1 MSVKSSLMI
10 LGIILSVFLFSGCA
24 THEITAES
32 PEPESGEE
40 DAWYTPVVD
49 KAEYFTGLNLDGA
62 GDHDDQAVVTT
73 YRWEGSLEDCYT
85 LLSVRLGTGKVLSRG
100 FQGWIDFTFQTGHL
114 SSREKESI
122 VLEISSKAS
131 NCCAA
136 TVYVLEIG
144 EDDAGVFLEEP
155 VIVGDF
161 SYGPKRANCMDVP
174 LLTIGTTILEGGP
187 DELDK
192 VRLFEINIDDP
203 SGEDIPHTLLWS
215 GGKWTHD

>member
-32 PEPESGEE
+32 SEPENSEE
-40 DAWYTPVVD
+40 ASWYTPVAD
-49 KAEYFTGLNLDGA
+49 KAEHFTGLNLDGA

-100 FQGWIDFTFQTGHL
+100 FRGWMDFTFQTGHL

-122 VLEISSKAS
+122 VLEISSKTS
-131 NCCAA
+131 NYCAA

-144 EDDAGVFLEEP
+144 EDDPGVFLSEP

-161 SYGPKRANCMDVP
+161 SYRPKLTNCMDVP

-192 VRLFEINIDDP
+192 VQLFEIDIDRP
-203 SGEDIPHTLLWS
+203 SDEDIPHTLAWN
-215 GGKWTHD
+215 GAEWTYD